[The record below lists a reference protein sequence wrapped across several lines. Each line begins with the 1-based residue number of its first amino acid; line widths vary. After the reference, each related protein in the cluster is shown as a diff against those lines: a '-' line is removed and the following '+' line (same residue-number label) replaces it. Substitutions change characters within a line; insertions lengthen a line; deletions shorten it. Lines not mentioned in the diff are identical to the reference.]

1 MKKLFISQPMKDKT
15 NDEIERE
22 RERAIAKRLNISVSL
37 SKSSTPF
44 LRMHRTTQSHF
55 GFWLSLSGL
64 WQMRI
69 SFISPRVGRTHA
81 AA

>member
-1 MKKLFISQPMKDKT
+1 MDNNESKS
-15 NDEIERE
+15 ERFVRLAE
-22 RERAIAKRLNISVSL
+22 PRVSVLSAKRLNISVSL

-55 GFWLSLSGL
+55 GSWLSLSGL

-69 SFISPRVGRTHA
+69 SFISPRVGRMHA

>member
-1 MKKLFISQPMKDKT
+1 MKKLFISQPMKD
-15 NDEIERE
+15 NARVSMLS
-22 RERAIAKRLNISVSL
+22 AKRLNISVSL

-44 LRMHRTTQSHF
+44 LRVHRTTQSHF

-69 SFISPRVGRTHA
+69 SFISPKVGRTHA

>member
-15 NDEIERE
+15 NDEIERA
-22 RERAIAKRLNISVSL
+22 RERAIREATEYLGEPVEIIDSFFKDAPHDAKPLGL
-37 SKSSTPF
+37 
-44 LRMHRTTQSHF
+44 LR
-55 GFWLSLSGL
+55 SLSGL

>member
-15 NDEIERE
+15 NDEIERA
-22 RERAIAKRLNISVSL
+22 RSVLSAKRLNISVSL

-44 LRMHRTTQSHF
+44 LRMHLTTQSHF
-55 GFWLSLSGL
+55 GSWLSLSGL